1 MPTYS
6 YACTECDHHFDIVQ
20 AFTDSSLT
28 ACPVCSGRLRKVF
41 SSVGIVFKGSGFY
54 RNDSRAAAESGAS
67 EKTENGD
74 KGDATKSDAA
84 AKADISKSDATKGDS
99 SKGDTSNG
107 DTSNGAGNKKGTVDA
122 AKGDAAAKRSTTGT
136 KPTANPS
143 SGPAKP
149 AATSAAGR
157 S

>member
-54 RNDSRAAAESGAS
+54 RNDSRTAAESGAS

-74 KGDATKSDAA
+74 KGDKGDATKSDAA
-84 AKADISKSDATKGDS
+84 VKADTGKSDTTKAD
-99 SKGDTSNG
+99 
-107 DTSNGAGNKKGTVDA
+107 NGAGNQKGAGEA
-122 AKGDAAAKRSTTGT
+122 AKGDSASKAPSNGT
-136 KPTANPS
+136 KPPAAPS
-143 SGPAKP
+143 SGSTKP
-149 AATSAAGR
+149 AATSKAGR

>member
-99 SKGDTSNG
+99 SNG
-107 DTSNGAGNKKGTVDA
+107 DTSNKKGTVDA